1 MEILADRQND
11 IVLFYK
17 LIDRISITIIISIS
31 SFVELRKMRRKQ
43 RKTLETLMGLRSAES
58 SAAKSSSYMRGS
70 AGNSLMSRSATASL
84 ERPHELD
91 LSIGNKEAIFFSKR

>member
-1 MEILADRQND
+1 
-11 IVLFYK
+11 
-17 LIDRISITIIISIS
+17 
-31 SFVELRKMRRKQ
+31 
-43 RKTLETLMGLRSAES
+43 MGLRSAES

-91 LSIGNKEAIFFSKR
+91 LSIGNKYVFIFNYYIFLISGQASFLLM